1 MDGFGPKVFAWFRG
15 LERENTRE
23 YFTSTRDFYDDNVRD
38 ALEDLLHEI
47 AGDDVKVF
55 RQHRD
60 LRFTK
65 DKSPYKTRTYGIAG
79 RLYVALSAEGMYAGT
94 GYYRLERE
102 QLERYR
108 EAVDEELA
116 EAVAGA
122 ERAGLEI
129 RGEQL
134 KTAPRGY
141 PRDHPQIDLLRRK
154 QLIIG
159 AALPAGRG
167 ISGERALAHARH
179 VWDAAEPIVAW
190 LDARVGRVSAGDA

>member
-1 MDGFGPKVFAWFRG
+1 
-15 LERENTRE
+15 
-23 YFTSTRDFYDDNVRD
+23 
-38 ALEDLLHEI
+38 
-47 AGDDVKVF
+47 
-55 RQHRD
+55 
-60 LRFTK
+60 
-65 DKSPYKTRTYGIAG
+65 
-79 RLYVALSAEGMYAGT
+79 MYAGT

-167 ISGERALAHARH
+167 ISGERALAHARTCGMRPSRS
-179 VWDAAEPIVAW
+179 WPGSTPASGASGQ
-190 LDARVGRVSAGDA
+190 RR